1 MFDYPDLGCNDE
13 DGVFD
18 EWSTQK
24 HLQERFHSSIKNVGA
39 TVFLLIIQNTLIM
52 PIYSSSLSCM

>member
-18 EWSTQK
+18 ERSTQK
-24 HLQERFHSSIKNVGA
+24 HLQDKINSSSKNVGA